1 MMHPNFA
8 DMFLTL
14 LTGFQDVMQVTVKYD
29 KQFFVVDSISKSAR
43 CSDLLPL
50 LKARL
55 GTKIPGSAR
64 LMKNG
69 RFLRMDETIEEVLK
83 I

>member
-1 MMHPNFA
+1 MMHLNYA
-8 DMFLTL
+8 DMFW
-14 LTGFQDVMQVTVKYD
+14 TGFQDVMQVTVKYD
-29 KQFFVVDSISKSAR
+29 EQFFVFDSVSKSAR
-43 CSDLLPL
+43 CSELFSLLN
-50 LKARL
+50 ARL

>member
-1 MMHPNFA
+1 MMHLNNA
-8 DMFLTL
+8 DMFWAD
-14 LTGFQDVMQVTVKYD
+14 FQDVMQVTVKYD
-29 KQFFVVDSISKSAR
+29 KQYFVFDSISKSAL
-43 CSDLLPL
+43 CSELFPR

-64 LMKNG
+64 LMGNG
-69 RFLRMDETIEEVLK
+69 RFLRIDETIEEVLK